1 MIQLPLMAY
10 GSQTSSRD
18 TTQSWHNQVAACRS
32 ATTLFLHS
40 KTPGINRAFCSGEK
54 ESSRCDM
61 LLPGYAR

>member
-1 MIQLPLMAY
+1 MAY

-40 KTPGINRAFCSGEK
+40 KTPGINRALTGRFVIG
-54 ESSRCDM
+54 
-61 LLPGYAR
+61 ARH